1 MFAVSSP
8 TGRIHSAGRE
18 KPYYGKWAVSK
29 EGVGSG
35 GRIRTVPVSRRWT
48 EYANLMPAR
57 AYM

>member
-18 KPYYGKWAVSK
+18 KPYYRRWSVSRAS
-29 EGVGSG
+29 VGSRG
-35 GRIRTVPVSRRWT
+35 GMRTVPVSRRWT